1 MLLTCKG
8 AKEPD
13 LAHSV
18 ASLQLRLEGFQLLHN
33 LFSGAHGFYS
43 LPKTE
48 HTRQIAPLDELARA
62 LYNTHAMPKPTITIE
77 YCDECMYLKPAL
89 EAAYKILD
97 AYADR
102 VEAVTLKPGHDGVFR
117 VAADGAMII
126 EMGDEGLPNAER
138 VAHAV
143 GEFLESPPRFG
154 EGLGERSP

>member
-1 MLLTCKG
+1 
-8 AKEPD
+8 
-13 LAHSV
+13 
-18 ASLQLRLEGFQLLHN
+18 
-33 LFSGAHGFYS
+33 
-43 LPKTE
+43 
-48 HTRQIAPLDELARA
+48 
-62 LYNTHAMPKPTITIE
+62 MPKPTITIE

-89 EAAYKILD
+89 EAAHKILD

-143 GEFLESPPRFG
+143 GEFLSGRPLPQPLPGTERGAPPSPLG
-154 EGLGERSP
+154 KGAGGLGQEPGERSP

>member
-1 MLLTCKG
+1 
-8 AKEPD
+8 
-13 LAHSV
+13 
-18 ASLQLRLEGFQLLHN
+18 
-33 LFSGAHGFYS
+33 
-43 LPKTE
+43 
-48 HTRQIAPLDELARA
+48 
-62 LYNTHAMPKPTITIE
+62 MPKPTITIE

-89 EAAYKILD
+89 EAAHKILD

-143 GEFLESPPRFG
+143 GEFLSGRPLPQPLPGTERGAPPSPLG
-154 EGLGERSP
+154 KGAGGLGQGLGERSP

>member
-1 MLLTCKG
+1 
-8 AKEPD
+8 
-13 LAHSV
+13 
-18 ASLQLRLEGFQLLHN
+18 
-33 LFSGAHGFYS
+33 
-43 LPKTE
+43 
-48 HTRQIAPLDELARA
+48 
-62 LYNTHAMPKPTITIE
+62 MPKPTITIE

-89 EAAYKILD
+89 EAAHKILD

-143 GEFLESPPRFG
+143 GEFLSGRPLPQPLPGTERGAPPSPLG
-154 EGLGERSP
+154 KGAGGLGQEPGERSS